1 VNIKFNFY
9 DIYGFALPGFLLLA
23 VLWLPFGLIEHN
35 WPDVEFSSALV
46 GVIFAYFTGLILYFV
61 ANFTL
66 PSDLYGGRFP
76 SSALLDRADKTFTER
91 VKERLAK
98 QIHTLFGLDVSIDM
112 PPDAADNIRK
122 EVDRQRN
129 DAFFLCRSALIKSK
143 TVAYAEQFEGLYAMM
158 RSLSAAFAVAVV
170 YYLGWAFSNLWP
182 TPWSGAVVLLGI
194 VGALITFL
202 TGKRSKATRRV
213 IAACLLGA
221 AFASGHY
228 LGQSIVGTSE
238 HRNILLAA
246 AVFSFFACERSYAGY
261 KTFAVEFVK
270 AVYRDFI
277 NYEKANGGGNAN
289 LTSM

>member
-1 VNIKFNFY
+1 MNIKFNFY

-76 SSALLDRADKTFTER
+76 SSALLDRVDRTFTDG

-98 QIHTLFGLDVSIDM
+98 KIHTVFGLNVSIDM
-112 PPDAADNIRK
+112 PPDATDDIRN

-143 TVAYAEQFEGLYAMM
+143 TVVYAEQFEGLYAMM

-170 YYLGWAFSNLWP
+170 YYIGWAYSNLWP
-182 TPWSGAVVLLGI
+182 TRWTGAVVLLGI
-194 VGALITFL
+194 LGAVITFL
-202 TGKRSKATRRV
+202 TGSRSKAAKRV
-213 IAACLLGA
+213 VAGCLLGA
-221 AFASGHY
+221 ALASGHY

-238 HRNILLAA
+238 HRNLLLAA
-246 AVFSFFACERSYAGY
+246 AVFSFFAAERSYAGY

-270 AVYRDFI
+270 AVYRDFS
-277 NYEKANGGGNAN
+277 NYEKPGGGENPN
-289 LTSM
+289 IS